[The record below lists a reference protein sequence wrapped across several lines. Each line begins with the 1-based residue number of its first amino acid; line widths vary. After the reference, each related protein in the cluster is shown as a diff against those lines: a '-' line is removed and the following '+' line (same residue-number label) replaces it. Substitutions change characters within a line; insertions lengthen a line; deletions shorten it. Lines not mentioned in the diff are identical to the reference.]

1 MQIDTEWSDDDED
14 DGAAD
19 VVHLDAPMPM
29 WDGINADLGDMKAVP
44 LRDRDRNR
52 IGRNIIVA
60 SERSCG
66 VEKGGM

>member
-1 MQIDTEWSDDDED
+1 
-14 DGAAD
+14 
-19 VVHLDAPMPM
+19 
-29 WDGINADLGDMKAVP
+29 MKAVP